1 MYTVVNYFGTELH
14 FGNVC
19 LRKITLLLETY
30 KNRIGKRYL
39 SNIVKKLLPFAKQT
53 KELCE

>member
-14 FGNVC
+14 FGYVC
-19 LRKITLLLETY
+19 LRKITLLLEAY

-39 SNIVKKLLPFAKQT
+39 SNIVKKLLPVAKKT